1 MHYGLKY
8 RQTDHERNLDVC
20 YLTTLQSVS
29 TEWIIRKCNNTS
41 QQITGGVAG
50 TAGGVQWPCVETKH
64 VSMPS
69 ITTLRLIC
77 PPGVRVEGTPEVGL
91 LTLVSDR
98 E

>member
-41 QQITGGVAG
+41 QQITGGGAG

-69 ITTLRLIC
+69 ITTLGLIC
-77 PPGVRVEGTPEVGL
+77 PRRPCGGAVGL